1 MTVHSKINC
10 GGCIA
15 KVNTDLNELLGE
27 GNWSVDTSL
36 PNKPL
41 TFSDDADVDDVL
53 DVLEKHNICLLYTS
67 PSPRD
72 RSLSRMPSS
81 A

>member
-1 MTVHSKINC
+1 MILDSKINC

-15 KVNTDLNELLGE
+15 KVQGDLNELLGE

-41 TFSDDADVDDVL
+41 TFSNEADVEEVMDVL
-53 DVLEKHNICLLYTS
+53 DEFNMNI
-67 PSPRD
+67 
-72 RSLSRMPSS
+72 
-81 A
+81 

>member
-1 MTVHSKINC
+1 MTIDTKINC

-15 KVNTDLNELLGE
+15 KVQGDLNELLGE
-27 GNWSVDTSL
+27 GNWTVNTSL

-41 TFSDDADVDDVL
+41 TFSDDVDVEEVMDVL
-53 DVLEKHNICLLYTS
+53 DEFN
-67 PSPRD
+67 
-72 RSLSRMPSS
+72 MN

>member
-1 MTVHSKINC
+1 MTIDTKINC

-15 KVNTDLNELLGE
+15 KVQGDLNELLGE

-41 TFSDDADVDDVL
+41 TFSDQADVEEVMDVL
-53 DVLEKHNICLLYTS
+53 DEFNMNV
-67 PSPRD
+67 
-72 RSLSRMPSS
+72 
-81 A
+81 

>member
-1 MTVHSKINC
+1 MTIDTKINC

-15 KVNTDLNELLGE
+15 KVKGELNELLGE
-27 GNWSVDTSL
+27 GKWSVDTAL

-41 TFSDDADVDDVL
+41 TFSDEADVEEVMDVL
-53 DVLEKHNICLLYTS
+53 DEFN
-67 PSPRD
+67 
-72 RSLSRMPSS
+72 MN

>member
-1 MTVHSKINC
+1 MTIDTKINC

-15 KVNTDLNELLGE
+15 KVQGYLNELLGE

-41 TFSDDADVDDVL
+41 TFSDEADVEEVMDVL
-53 DVLEKHNICLLYTS
+53 DEFNMNV
-67 PSPRD
+67 
-72 RSLSRMPSS
+72 
-81 A
+81 

>member
-1 MTVHSKINC
+1 MTIDTKINC

-15 KVNTDLNELLGE
+15 KVQGDLNELLGE

-41 TFSDDADVDDVL
+41 TFSDDTDVEEVKDVL
-53 DVLEKHNICLLYTS
+53 DEFNMNV
-67 PSPRD
+67 
-72 RSLSRMPSS
+72 
-81 A
+81 

>member
-1 MTVHSKINC
+1 MILDSKINC

-15 KVNTDLNELLGE
+15 KVQGDLNELLGE

-41 TFSDDADVDDVL
+41 TFSAEADVEEVMDVL
-53 DVLEKHNICLLYTS
+53 DEFNMNV
-67 PSPRD
+67 
-72 RSLSRMPSS
+72 
-81 A
+81 

>member
-1 MTVHSKINC
+1 MTIDTKINC

-15 KVNTDLNELLGE
+15 KVQVDLNELLGE
-27 GNWSVDTSL
+27 GNWTVNTSL

-41 TFSDDADVDDVL
+41 TFSDDVDVEEVMDVL
-53 DVLEKHNICLLYTS
+53 DEFN
-67 PSPRD
+67 
-72 RSLSRMPSS
+72 MN

>member
-1 MTVHSKINC
+1 MTIDTKINC

-15 KVNTDLNELLGE
+15 KVQGDLNELLGE

-41 TFSDDADVDDVL
+41 TFSDEVDVEEVMDVL
-53 DVLEKHNICLLYTS
+53 DEFN
-67 PSPRD
+67 
-72 RSLSRMPSS
+72 MN

>member
-1 MTVHSKINC
+1 MTIDTKINC

-15 KVNTDLNELLGE
+15 KVQGDLNELLGE

-41 TFSDDADVDDVL
+41 TFSDDSDVEEVMDVL
-53 DVLEKHNICLLYTS
+53 DEFNMNV
-67 PSPRD
+67 
-72 RSLSRMPSS
+72 
-81 A
+81 

>member
-1 MTVHSKINC
+1 MTIDTKINC

-15 KVNTDLNELLGE
+15 KVQGDLNELLGE

-41 TFSDDADVDDVL
+41 TFSAEADVEEVMDVL
-53 DVLEKHNICLLYTS
+53 DEFNMNV
-67 PSPRD
+67 
-72 RSLSRMPSS
+72 
-81 A
+81 

>member
-1 MTVHSKINC
+1 MTIDTKINC

-15 KVNTDLNELLGE
+15 KVQGDLDELLGA
-27 GNWSVDTSL
+27 GNWSVDTTL

-41 TFSDDADVDDVL
+41 TFSDKVDVEEVMDVL
-53 DVLEKHNICLLYTS
+53 DEFN
-67 PSPRD
+67 
-72 RSLSRMPSS
+72 MN

>member
-1 MTVHSKINC
+1 MTIDTKINC

-15 KVNTDLNELLGE
+15 KVQGDLNELLGE

-41 TFSDDADVDDVL
+41 TFSAEVDVEEVMDVL
-53 DVLEKHNICLLYTS
+53 DEFNMNV
-67 PSPRD
+67 
-72 RSLSRMPSS
+72 
-81 A
+81 